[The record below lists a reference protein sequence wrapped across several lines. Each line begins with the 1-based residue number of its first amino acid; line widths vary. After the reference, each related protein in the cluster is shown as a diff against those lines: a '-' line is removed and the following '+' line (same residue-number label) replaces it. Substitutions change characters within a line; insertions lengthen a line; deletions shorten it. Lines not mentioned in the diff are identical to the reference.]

1 MQTQTANTH
10 PAIRRAAL
18 RMTGRETSPR
28 VTLALYT
35 LRADQQA
42 IADHPA
48 KIKVLAMGRRW
59 GKTVMGGNLSL
70 GPASEGQRVAWVVPT
85 YKNGRAL
92 WRWTENVTA
101 QARKLKLCATNR
113 SERTIEFINGGFLGI
128 YSADSE
134 DSIRSEAFHRVI
146 VDEAARIPESAWTD
160 AIFPTLADY
169 NGDALLISSPNRKN
183 WFYYEWLKGKA
194 GVEGY
199 AAFTAPSAANPN
211 PNIQRAAELA
221 KDRVSED
228 TYRQEW
234 LAEFLENG
242 GEVFR
247 KVRDAIT
254 PLPAEPYAGD
264 FVAGVDWAMQTDYT
278 VVTVMDR
285 ATRKV
290 VDIDRFNR
298 VDWALQR
305 QRIMAMRDKWKPRY
319 ICCEINSI
327 GSPNFEALQRE
338 GLPVVA
344 FETTASS
351 KPPLIESLVLAFE
364 RNEIGIPDNPILI
377 AELEA
382 YERKVSAM
390 TGRSSY
396 SAPEGMHDDC
406 VMSLALAWR
415 EVMRGVPS
423 SSRNPFFDEA

>member
-18 RMTGRETSPR
+18 RMMGHETSPR
-28 VTLALYT
+28 IALSLYT
-35 LRADQQA
+35 LRPDQQA
-42 IADHPA
+42 IADDPA

-59 GKTVMGGNLSL
+59 GKTVLGGNLSL
-70 GPASEGQRVAWVVPT
+70 EPASHGQRVAWVVPT

-101 QARKLKLCATNR
+101 QARKLKLCTTNR

-160 AIFPTLADY
+160 AIYPTLADY

-183 WFYYEWLKGKA
+183 WFYYEWLKGKS
-194 GVEGY
+194 GIEGY
-199 AAFTAPSAANPN
+199 AAFTAPSSANPN

-247 KVRDAIT
+247 KVRDAIA

-278 VVTVMDR
+278 VITVMDR

-305 QRIMAMRDKWKPRY
+305 QRVVAMRDKWKPRY

-338 GLPVVA
+338 GLPVYA

-364 RNEIGIPDNPILI
+364 RGEIGIPDNAILI
-377 AELEA
+377 GELEA
-382 YERKVSAM
+382 YERKVSPT
-390 TGRSSY
+390 TGRSAY
-396 SAPEGMHDDC
+396 SAPDGMHDDC
-406 VMSLALAWR
+406 VMSLALAWDMVVNYR
-415 EVMRGVPS
+415 STGGIW
-423 SSRNPFFDEA
+423 